1 MAGCHTPYTPPPSH
15 RQQILK
21 NLNDF
26 IDIVHILGHLL
37 MRFFCQLTYEIFL
50 SARLSL
56 PDAEDHVINA
66 VSIFFF
72 CERVWASLVKGLLDR
87 DWTVFH
93 TSDK

>member
-1 MAGCHTPYTPPPSH
+1 
-15 RQQILK
+15 
-21 NLNDF
+21 
-26 IDIVHILGHLL
+26 
-37 MRFFCQLTYEIFL
+37 MRFFL

-66 VSIFFF
+66 VSIFLFFF